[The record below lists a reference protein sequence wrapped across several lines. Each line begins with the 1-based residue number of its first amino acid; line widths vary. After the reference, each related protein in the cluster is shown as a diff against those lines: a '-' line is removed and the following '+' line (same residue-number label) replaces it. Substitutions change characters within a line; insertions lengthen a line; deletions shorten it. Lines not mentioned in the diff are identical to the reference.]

1 MSTKNDVF
9 KRLEDFEKHWNEMCE
24 KFENTEMPVQDAEI
38 WNLEVRIDRL
48 KFQMT
53 MPHLFQDKFYNE
65 IYSRLDRVEHK
76 VGVAILKA
84 RANFREKE
92 KIRLKDAYGFLGGIN
107 LLVVFHHQL
116 KFTSSRYNFNLTL
129 YKS

>member
-24 KFENTEMPVQDAEI
+24 KFEATEMSKRDAKI
-38 WNLEVRIDRL
+38 WDLECHLDRL

-53 MPHLFQDKFYNE
+53 LPRFYQDKFYNE
-65 IYSRLDRVEHK
+65 IYSRLDRVEHR

-84 RANFREKE
+84 KANFREKE
-92 KIRLKDAYGFLGGIN
+92 KIRLKDAYGFLGALIY
-107 LLVVFHHQL
+107 LIL
-116 KFTSSRYNFNLTL
+116 KIIG
-129 YKS
+129 KI